1 MSYTNAQVAWESAGE
16 EDLYSDVQYAKAVS
30 ICARKQPKQ
39 DLVRTSD
46 GREILSRSIFYV
58 DPKIERHASSIK
70 RLDRLDGERV
80 ESVYVMC
87 DRMNRPK
94 MYRFVTI

>member
-1 MSYTNAQVAWESAGE
+1 MSYTNASVTWESVGE
-16 EDLYSDVQYAKAVS
+16 SDLYNDALYGVAVT
-30 ICARKQPKQ
+30 IKARKQPKQ
-39 DLVRTSD
+39 DLVRTTD
-46 GREILSRSIFYV
+46 GREVLSRSVFYV
-58 DPKIERHASSIK
+58 DPKLEPRAANIK
-70 RLDRLDGERV
+70 RLDKLDGEKV